1 MYVDHSKPT
10 RPATRPAA
18 PPPRHTDVTTRVVG
32 PGDERLVSELL
43 MKASAH
49 TLFQRFHAPL
59 PRVPSHLVEALTRVR
74 PGERESVLAFRGT
87 GPVGHAQW
95 ARVDDDGTPRAEIAV
110 MVIDAHQGAGIGRLL
125 VEEVAE
131 RAWDA
136 GLRDAVLHVRPDNRV
151 LRDALRRRGAVL
163 SADAYLLP
171 LRALRRRGVVRWMD
185 AVPSPRTSDG
195 HLPDGR

>member
-1 MYVDHSKPT
+1 MYVDHSPPT
-10 RPATRPAA
+10 RPATGPAA
-18 PPPRHTDVTTRVVG
+18 PVPRRTDVTTRVVV
-32 PGDERLVSELL
+32 PGDERLVRELL
-43 MKASAH
+43 LKASAH

-59 PRVPSHLVEALTRVR
+59 PRVPDHLVAALSRVT
-74 PGERESVLAFRGT
+74 PGERESVLAFLGT

-95 ARVDDDGTPRAEIAV
+95 AQMDEDGIPRAEIAV

-131 RAWDA
+131 RAWRA
-136 GLRDAVLHVRPDNRV
+136 GLRDAILHVRPDNRV

-163 SADAYLLP
+163 RADAYLLP
-171 LRALRRRGVVRWMD
+171 LRALRRRGVVRWTD

-195 HLPDGR
+195 HLLHRR